1 MKIGVCKRYG
11 KKRAQFLP
19 YALPL
24 IEQEEIDEVIGT
36 LKSGWLSTGPKV
48 RQFEEEFRHCRCKT
62 CDRCQFMY
70 GRFIFSLKG

>member
-11 KKRAQFLP
+11 KKREQFLP

-36 LKSGWLSTGPKV
+36 LKSG
-48 RQFEEEFRHCRCKT
+48 
-62 CDRCQFMY
+62 CQPDQKSD
-70 GRFIFSLKG
+70 SLKKSFGS